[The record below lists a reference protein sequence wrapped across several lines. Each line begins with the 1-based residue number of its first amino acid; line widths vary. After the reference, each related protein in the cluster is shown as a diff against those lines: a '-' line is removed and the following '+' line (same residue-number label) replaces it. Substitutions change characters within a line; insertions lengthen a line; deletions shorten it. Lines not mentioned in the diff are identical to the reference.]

1 MLRVLGGS
9 AKGRTLKM
17 PGGGK
22 TRPAMSRVKES
33 LFSILM
39 NRLEG
44 ARILDL
50 FAGSGSVGIEALS
63 RGGVFGAFV
72 DTASECVQ
80 TIRANLEKTEL
91 SDRARVYRDDCLK
104 FIKTRTFDPF
114 DLVFIDP
121 PYLKGLLEPIL
132 AALPGSGL
140 FHARTLFI
148 IERQKKDDL
157 TLAQRPALELIDE
170 RNYGDTVLTIFKLRA
185 APESLTGES
194 VSQPESDLP
203 GRE

>member
-1 MLRVLGGS
+1 MLRVLGGT
-9 AKGRTLKM
+9 AKGMNLKM

-39 NRLEG
+39 NRLPG
-44 ARILDL
+44 ARVLDL

-63 RGGVFGAFV
+63 RGASSGAFV
-72 DTASECVQ
+72 DTSSECVQ
-80 TIRANLEKTEL
+80 TIRANLEKTRL
-91 SDRARVYRDDCLK
+91 LAISRVYRDDCLK
-104 FIKTRTFDPF
+104 FVRTRNLDPF

-132 AALPGSGL
+132 DALPDSVL

-157 TLAQRPALELIDE
+157 GLARRPRLEAVDE
-170 RNYGDTVLTIFKLRA
+170 RNYGDTVLTIFRLRPEPS
-185 APESLTGES
+185 AP
-194 VSQPESDLP
+194 PEVLV
-203 GRE
+203 E